1 MSLPN
6 QLTVL
11 RIFLSP
17 VFVFLLLAGGARNTQ
32 LAAIVFII
40 ASMTDWY
47 DGHIARKYGYVTRWG
62 KFLDPLADKILTSS
76 AFMSFVVLQHMKL
89 WMVGVIIGRDVMI
102 TALRSMAM
110 LVDRPMQTSN
120 IAKWKTTSQMALII
134 LILLYINFERTGLT
148 DDARIPLP
156 ALINIASLFVT
167 LFTALTGLLY
177 LFENRQVIKYIAWRF
192 YRAFIPSDL

>member
-6 QLTVL
+6 QLTIL

-32 LAAIVFII
+32 LATIVFLI

-47 DGHIARKYGYVTRWG
+47 DGHIARKYGYVTKWG

-76 AFMSFVVLQHMKL
+76 AFMTFVVLHYMKL
-89 WMVGVIIGRDVMI
+89 WMIAVIIGRDVII
-102 TALRSMAM
+102 TALRSLAM
-110 LVDRPMQTSN
+110 FVDRPMQTST
-120 IAKWKTTSQMALII
+120 IAKWKTTSQMALIL
-134 LILLYINFERTGLT
+134 LILLYINIERTGLA
-148 DDARIPLP
+148 DDSRLALP
-156 ALINIASLFVT
+156 SLINIASLFVT
-167 LFTALTGLLY
+167 MFTAITGLLY

-192 YRAFIPSDL
+192 YRAFIPS